1 MAALLSVVVVTKNE
15 ERNLSRCLAS
25 VNWCDEIIVVDSGST
40 DKTIEIAKSF
50 GARIFERDWPGD
62 GPQKFFGISQAKHQW
77 CLVLDADEEV
87 TDDLHRSIQ
96 LALVQPGNTCYKMHR
111 RSFFLNKI
119 IKHGDWGRDWI
130 VRLFNKSALQWTQ
143 VEVHSR
149 CDVKKSSATALSGYL
164 LHYTQD
170 SIELSINTMNQYT
183 SLSAD
188 SLQENGRHCS
198 ILKAILHS
206 HWTFFRSFIMR
217 RGFLSGWRGYLIAK
231 QAASGS
237 FYKYVKLWERSQD
250 EG

>member
-1 MAALLSVVVVTKNE
+1 MAALLSVIVVTKNE

-25 VNWCDEIIVVDSGST
+25 VSWCDEIIVVDSGST

-87 TDDLHRSIQ
+87 TDDLRESIQ
-96 LALVQPGNTCYKMHR
+96 LALNNPQNISYKIHR

-119 IKHGDWGRDWI
+119 IKYGDWGRDWI
-130 VRLFNKSALQWTQ
+130 VRLFDKTSLQWTQ
-143 VEVHSR
+143 AEVHSR
-149 CDVKKSSATALSGYL
+149 CDVEKSSATALHGYL

-170 SIELSINTMNQYT
+170 SIELSINKMNQYT
-183 SLSAD
+183 SLSAGL
-188 SLQENGRHCS
+188 LQENGKHCS
-198 ILKAILHS
+198 LLKAMVHS
-206 HWTFFRSFIMR
+206 HWSFFRSFIMR

-231 QAASGS
+231 QIASSS
-237 FYKYVKLWERSQD
+237 FYKYAKVWEYDQQLD
-250 EG
+250 